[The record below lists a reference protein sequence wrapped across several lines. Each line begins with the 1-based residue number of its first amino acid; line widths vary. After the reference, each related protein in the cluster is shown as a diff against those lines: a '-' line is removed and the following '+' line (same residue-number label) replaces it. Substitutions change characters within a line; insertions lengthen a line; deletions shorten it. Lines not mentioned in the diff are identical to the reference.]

1 MDGINA
7 TSWSRWNWFHP
18 IIRNLIFE
26 HFLSLG
32 SLLDHSSPL
41 WKLLDHKKYDFTQV
55 RSEGTASPL
64 CPVSSILSTGIMI
77 T

>member
-1 MDGINA
+1 MVRISA
-7 TSWSRWNWFHP
+7 TIRSRWNWFHP
-18 IIRNLIFE
+18 ILRTLIFE

-32 SLLDHSSPL
+32 SLLDDSSPL
-41 WKLLDHKKYDFTQV
+41 WKILDHQKSTFTQV

-64 CPVSSILSTGIMI
+64 CPVSSILSARIMI